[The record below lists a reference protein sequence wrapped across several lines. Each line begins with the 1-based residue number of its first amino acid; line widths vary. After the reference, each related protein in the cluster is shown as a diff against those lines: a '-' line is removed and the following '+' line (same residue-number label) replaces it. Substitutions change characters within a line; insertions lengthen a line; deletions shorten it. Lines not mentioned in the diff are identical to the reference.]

1 MGTATSSSHLTLE
14 AHATQSNGIP
24 KLWDRLLTAPAPLPP
39 TRPRFAEAPNGAPY
53 WFNPITN
60 VSTYTRPVAPPPPPG
75 FPVAGAPPPPPGFP
89 VAAPAGGALPPLHF
103 PGGASTAPVPAAKK
117 EKKEKPKEKLPIE
130 GSDWIRVTT
139 NKGNVFFNNKQTR
152 ESVWTVP
159 AEIMEQVEALERK
172 EREDKER
179 VEREER
185 EERDKAMAEA
195 SAASKKR
202 KAEDD
207 EPAAAPVKAGV
218 AEPEDTAAVED
229 DDEQE
234 RGELDL
240 EIEGAGDGAA
250 IGVPEEAPPAAVPA
264 TAPAPDP
271 AASDEPPKKKK
282 KTKAKVVASLEDL
295 ADEDWQRSIA
305 AQMAEEAAAAE
316 AGEPQGGD
324 EAVAGRKEDGPAS
337 EDARA
342 LAQRLE
348 VNAIEAAA
356 MFKVLLSEKD
366 INPMA
371 PFESELAKLVNDPRY
386 HAVKSTRER
395 RDLFDEFCKE
405 KIREQRAAK
414 KKAAASGIKVD
425 PLVAFRALLS
435 STVTST
441 RTHFSDFKRAH
452 QKDARYREFGKTE
465 GDREKEFKR
474 YLRDL
479 GERKREAA
487 EKAEREFGEMLREDG
502 EIRPGDKW
510 ADVKKRHASDA
521 RYSAVNSSSLRE
533 QLFGKHLAALASGGA
548 PSSSSKGT
556 AAAPAPTTKEDKAA
570 RAAASLREREERVRA
585 EKARAERSANVAR
598 GALGKEEAEREFAQ
612 LLIDAVRDHKARFE
626 DLAPSLS
633 RDPRFDGQAL
643 HPSDKRRLF
652 EQHQQKL
659 HRSRVADVE
668 ALFAAHSP
676 RLTTPFHDVLPAI
689 SSDPHVSRLVGSDF
703 DALEALYEQWL
714 ARRTQRAREDFS
726 QMLRESPILEHWGR
740 MRKLE
745 KREKVA
751 LIGQEGTR
759 NDESDDDEADTREMA
774 EQIDL
779 KAIHAVLKND
789 KRYLEFDHVPEERER
804 WVEEYTE
811 NLAAPKATVHQRD

>member
-356 MFKVLLSEKD
+356 MFKVGPVSSPLPTVAL
-366 INPMA
+366 
-371 PFESELAKLVNDPRY
+371 ELTLTLRAGPAEREGHQPDGTV
-386 HAVKSTRER
+386 RER
-395 RDLFDEFCKE
+395 AGQAC
-405 KIREQRAAK
+405 QRPAVPRCVAVFLLVCSDNTLKTSLPAQPSRAPGNAATCLTSFARRRSANSVRQRK
-414 KKAAASGIKVD
+414 RRRRVASRSTCVFSWSCTLTPGQIAHAILVLQ

-510 ADVKKRHASDA
+510 ADV
-521 RYSAVNSSSLRE
+521 
-533 QLFGKHLAALASGGA
+533 
-548 PSSSSKGT
+548 
-556 AAAPAPTTKEDKAA
+556 
-570 RAAASLREREERVRA
+570 RAASVCRSP
-585 EKARAERSANVAR
+585 ARP
-598 GALGKEEAEREFAQ
+598 
-612 LLIDAVRDHKARFE
+612 
-626 DLAPSLS
+626 PS
-633 RDPRFDGQAL
+633 
-643 HPSDKRRLF
+643 
-652 EQHQQKL
+652 
-659 HRSRVADVE
+659 
-668 ALFAAHSP
+668 
-676 RLTTPFHDVLPAI
+676 
-689 SSDPHVSRLVGSDF
+689 
-703 DALEALYEQWL
+703 
-714 ARRTQRAREDFS
+714 
-726 QMLRESPILEHWGR
+726 
-740 MRKLE
+740 
-745 KREKVA
+745 
-751 LIGQEGTR
+751 
-759 NDESDDDEADTREMA
+759 
-774 EQIDL
+774 
-779 KAIHAVLKND
+779 
-789 KRYLEFDHVPEERER
+789 
-804 WVEEYTE
+804 
-811 NLAAPKATVHQRD
+811 